1 MKKIISLFAAV
12 MIIASIFA
20 GCGAG
25 NSSKI
30 NVMTREEGSG
40 TRSAFIELFGIET
53 EDESGE
59 KIDNTIVT
67 AETTNSTS
75 VMMTSVAGD
84 PSAIG
89 YISMGSLN
97 ESVRALQIDGVDATV
112 ENIKNGTY
120 KASRPFNI
128 AVKDDVSETA
138 KDFISFIMSS
148 EGQKVVEE
156 NGYISQGSSGSYS
169 GTKPSGTVTV
179 AGSSSVTPVMEKL
192 KEECNKYD
200 STVTQYLTSVLTYSI
215 YKANYIKSNSKK
227 PIKVC
232 IPVNL
237 KKYFPSKTMSNFFSY
252 ITLEANMNK
261 LNSSSENED
270 KLFDNIIEFVKNDFK
285 SKLTEEEIAKTMSAN
300 VKLGT
305 NFFIKAI
312 PLELKKIIV
321 RLSYLEIRKYTT
333 ITFSNI
339 GRIGI
344 IGKYKEYIDEF
355 LMLIAPEP
363 VEKIKCS
370 GCTYENKMSFTF
382 TSILNDNN
390 IEKTFYHFL
399 INKGI
404 NVKIESNGVLDDIS
418 KKD

>member
-25 NSSKI
+25 SSTKI

-53 EDESGE
+53 EDENGE

-97 ESVRALQIDGVDATV
+97 ESVRALQIDGADATV

-156 NGYISQGSSGSYS
+156 NGYISQGGSSAYN

-192 KEECNKYD
+192 KEAYAKVNPNASIVVQQSD
-200 STVTQYLTSVLTYSI
+200 STTGLTSAIDGVCDIAMASRELKESEI
-215 YKANYIKSNSKK
+215 SAGLKSTT
-227 PIKVC
+227 IALDGIAV
-232 IPVNL
+232 IVNL
-237 KKYFPSKTMSNFFSY
+237 DNPVTAL
-252 ITLEANMNK
+252 T
-261 LNSSSENED
+261 SEE
-270 KLFDNIIEFVKNDFK
+270 V
-285 SKLTEEEIAKTMSAN
+285 
-300 VKLGT
+300 
-305 NFFIKAI
+305 KAI
-312 PLELKKIIV
+312 
-321 RLSYLEIRKYTT
+321 YT
-333 ITFSNI
+333 
-339 GRIGI
+339 G
-344 IGKYKEYIDEF
+344 
-355 LMLIAPEP
+355 
-363 VEKIKCS
+363 
-370 GCTYENKMSFTF
+370 
-382 TSILNDNN
+382 
-390 IEKTFYHFL
+390 EKT
-399 INKGI
+399 
-404 NVKIESNGVLDDIS
+404 EW
-418 KKD
+418 

>member
-192 KEECNKYD
+192 KEAYAQINPNASIVVQQSD
-200 STVTQYLTSVLTYSI
+200 STIGITSAIDGVCDIAMASRELKESEISAGLKSTTIALDGIAVIVNLDNPVTSLTSDEV
-215 YKANYIKSNSKK
+215 
-227 PIKVC
+227 
-232 IPVNL
+232 
-237 KKYFPSKTMSNFFSY
+237 
-252 ITLEANMNK
+252 
-261 LNSSSENED
+261 
-270 KLFDNIIEFVKNDFK
+270 
-285 SKLTEEEIAKTMSAN
+285 
-300 VKLGT
+300 
-305 NFFIKAI
+305 KAI
-312 PLELKKIIV
+312 
-321 RLSYLEIRKYTT
+321 YT
-333 ITFSNI
+333 
-339 GRIGI
+339 G
-344 IGKYKEYIDEF
+344 
-355 LMLIAPEP
+355 
-363 VEKIKCS
+363 
-370 GCTYENKMSFTF
+370 
-382 TSILNDNN
+382 
-390 IEKTFYHFL
+390 EKT
-399 INKGI
+399 
-404 NVKIESNGVLDDIS
+404 EW
-418 KKD
+418 

>member
-25 NSSKI
+25 SSTKI

-40 TRSAFIELFGIET
+40 TRSAFVELFGIET
-53 EDESGE
+53 EDENGE

-97 ESVRALQIDGVDATV
+97 ESVRALQIDGADATV

-156 NGYISQGSSGSYS
+156 NGYISQGGSAAYN

-192 KEECNKYD
+192 KEAYAKVNPNASIVVQQSD
-200 STVTQYLTSVLTYSI
+200 STTGLTSAIDGVCDIAMASRELKESEI
-215 YKANYIKSNSKK
+215 SAGLKSTT
-227 PIKVC
+227 IALDGIAV
-232 IPVNL
+232 IVNL
-237 KKYFPSKTMSNFFSY
+237 DNPVTSLT
-252 ITLEANMNK
+252 
-261 LNSSSENED
+261 SEE
-270 KLFDNIIEFVKNDFK
+270 V
-285 SKLTEEEIAKTMSAN
+285 
-300 VKLGT
+300 
-305 NFFIKAI
+305 KAI
-312 PLELKKIIV
+312 
-321 RLSYLEIRKYTT
+321 YT
-333 ITFSNI
+333 
-339 GRIGI
+339 G
-344 IGKYKEYIDEF
+344 
-355 LMLIAPEP
+355 
-363 VEKIKCS
+363 
-370 GCTYENKMSFTF
+370 
-382 TSILNDNN
+382 
-390 IEKTFYHFL
+390 EKT
-399 INKGI
+399 
-404 NVKIESNGVLDDIS
+404 EW
-418 KKD
+418 

>member
-25 NSSKI
+25 SSTKI

-53 EDESGE
+53 EDENGE

-97 ESVRALQIDGVDATV
+97 ESVRALQIDGADATV

-148 EGQKVVEE
+148 EGQNVVEE
-156 NGYISQGSSGSYS
+156 NGYISQGGSAAYN

-192 KEECNKYD
+192 KEAYAKVNPNASIVVQQSD
-200 STVTQYLTSVLTYSI
+200 STTGLTSAIDGVCDIAMASRELKESEI
-215 YKANYIKSNSKK
+215 SAGLKSTT
-227 PIKVC
+227 IALDGIAV
-232 IPVNL
+232 IVNL
-237 KKYFPSKTMSNFFSY
+237 DNPVTSLT
-252 ITLEANMNK
+252 
-261 LNSSSENED
+261 SEE
-270 KLFDNIIEFVKNDFK
+270 V
-285 SKLTEEEIAKTMSAN
+285 
-300 VKLGT
+300 
-305 NFFIKAI
+305 KAI
-312 PLELKKIIV
+312 
-321 RLSYLEIRKYTT
+321 YT
-333 ITFSNI
+333 
-339 GRIGI
+339 G
-344 IGKYKEYIDEF
+344 
-355 LMLIAPEP
+355 
-363 VEKIKCS
+363 
-370 GCTYENKMSFTF
+370 
-382 TSILNDNN
+382 
-390 IEKTFYHFL
+390 EKT
-399 INKGI
+399 
-404 NVKIESNGVLDDIS
+404 EW
-418 KKD
+418 

>member
-25 NSSKI
+25 SSTKI

-53 EDESGE
+53 EDENGE

-97 ESVRALQIDGVDATV
+97 ESVRALQIDGADATV

-156 NGYISQGSSGSYS
+156 NGYISQGGSGAYN

-192 KEECNKYD
+192 KEAYAKVNPNASIVVQQSD
-200 STVTQYLTSVLTYSI
+200 STTGLTSAIDGVCDIAMASRELKESEI
-215 YKANYIKSNSKK
+215 SAGLKSTT
-227 PIKVC
+227 IALDGIAV
-232 IPVNL
+232 IVNL
-237 KKYFPSKTMSNFFSY
+237 DNPVTSLT
-252 ITLEANMNK
+252 
-261 LNSSSENED
+261 SEE
-270 KLFDNIIEFVKNDFK
+270 V
-285 SKLTEEEIAKTMSAN
+285 
-300 VKLGT
+300 
-305 NFFIKAI
+305 KAI
-312 PLELKKIIV
+312 
-321 RLSYLEIRKYTT
+321 YT
-333 ITFSNI
+333 
-339 GRIGI
+339 G
-344 IGKYKEYIDEF
+344 
-355 LMLIAPEP
+355 
-363 VEKIKCS
+363 
-370 GCTYENKMSFTF
+370 
-382 TSILNDNN
+382 
-390 IEKTFYHFL
+390 EKT
-399 INKGI
+399 
-404 NVKIESNGVLDDIS
+404 EW
-418 KKD
+418 